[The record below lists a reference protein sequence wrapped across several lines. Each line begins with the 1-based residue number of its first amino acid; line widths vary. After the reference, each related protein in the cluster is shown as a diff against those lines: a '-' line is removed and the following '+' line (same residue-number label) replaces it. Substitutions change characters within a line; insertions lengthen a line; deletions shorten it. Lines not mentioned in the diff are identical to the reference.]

1 MHQDLV
7 PPPCDD
13 CRRGKPVHAAQASK
27 LSVSVG
33 EWKTAWEFRLTT
45 SGKAP
50 LLRTLF
56 GGKYGIIRLNL
67 LSLRMIPHIAPS
79 LRCMLLVSVVATTL
93 SLGACG
99 GAPAFEDPPPSV
111 DAEPAPP
118 KVVVADPVRGAM
130 LFANTPRAGLLIC
143 ADCHSENPAVNNFG
157 NIWSGR
163 NAVALIQRAVS
174 SNTGGMGYFANLY
187 SAADLA
193 DIAAFL
199 GNTPSELQF
208 GAMPL
213 GATSAVQVVMVRTS
227 TKVGMDRLSIEV
239 LGDFKMADTSC
250 TSSVP
255 RFSSCTIALAFTPT
269 RRGTRNG
276 AVLLAHDGTPAPVR
290 IALTGEA
297 L

>member
-1 MHQDLV
+1 
-7 PPPCDD
+7 
-13 CRRGKPVHAAQASK
+13 
-27 LSVSVG
+27 
-33 EWKTAWEFRLTT
+33 
-45 SGKAP
+45 
-50 LLRTLF
+50 
-56 GGKYGIIRLNL
+56 
-67 LSLRMIPHIAPS
+67 MISHIAPV
-79 LRCMLLVSVVATTL
+79 LRCMGLAFVVAMIL

-99 GAPAFEDPPPSV
+99 GGAAFEDPPPAV
-111 DAEPAPP
+111 EPEPAPP
-118 KVVVADPVRGAM
+118 EVVPPVVADPVRGAK

-143 ADCHSENPAVNNFG
+143 ADCHSENPALNNFG

-199 GNTPSELQF
+199 GNTPSALQF
-208 GAMPL
+208 GAIPL
-213 GATSAVQVVMVRTS
+213 GATSAAQVVTVKTS

-239 LGDFKMADTSC
+239 LGDFKIASTSC

-255 RFSSCTIALAFTPT
+255 RFSSCTIELAFTPT
-269 RRGTRNG
+269 ARGTRNG

-290 IALTGEA
+290 IALTGQG

>member
-1 MHQDLV
+1 MGNNN
-7 PPPCDD
+7 C
-13 CRRGKPVHAAQASK
+13 
-27 LSVSVG
+27 
-33 EWKTAWEFRLTT
+33 
-45 SGKAP
+45 
-50 LLRTLF
+50 
-56 GGKYGIIRLNL
+56 
-67 LSLRMIPHIAPS
+67 MISHIAPV
-79 LRCMLLVSVVATTL
+79 LRCIGLAFVVATL
-93 SLGACG
+93 LPLGACG
-99 GAPAFEDPPPSV
+99 GASEFENPPPAV
-111 DAEPAPP
+111 EPEPAPP

-130 LFANTPRAGLLIC
+130 LFATTPRAGLLIC
-143 ADCHSENPAVNNFG
+143 ADCHSENPALNNFG

-199 GNTPSELQF
+199 GNTPSVLQF
-208 GAMPL
+208 GAIPL
-213 GATSAVQVVMVRTS
+213 GATSAVQVVMVSSS
-227 TKVGMDRLSIEV
+227 TKVGIDRLSIEV
-239 LGDFKMADTSC
+239 LGDFKIAGTNC

-255 RFSSCTIALAFTPT
+255 RFSSCTIELAFTPT
-269 RRGTRNG
+269 TRGTRNG